1 MRILLIVLI
10 LMMLCGCETVGEI
23 VREKKYAFD
32 VYETENA
39 KHKFG
44 YNDDHEYVGYIVK
57 GQFGKKTITHH
68 HSTYCIHSKYKE
80 D

>member
-1 MRILLIVLI
+1 MRILLIVLV
-10 LMMLCGCETVGEI
+10 LMLSGCETVGEI

-32 VYETENA
+32 VYETKNA

-57 GQFGKKTITHH
+57 GKFGTKSGPAHTHSPYCM
-68 HSTYCIHSKYKE
+68 HSRFKE
-80 D
+80 E